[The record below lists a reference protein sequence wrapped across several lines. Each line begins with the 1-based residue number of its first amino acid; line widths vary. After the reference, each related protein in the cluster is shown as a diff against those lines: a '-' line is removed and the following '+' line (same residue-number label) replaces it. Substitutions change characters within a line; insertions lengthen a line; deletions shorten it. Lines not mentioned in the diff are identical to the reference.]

1 MSSNRA
7 RLAVDAM
14 GGDFGPSVVVPGAL
28 QAARNTG
35 AKVILVGVE
44 EEVRKVLAE
53 LSELDGEGELYEVV
67 NASQIIEMTDKP
79 SEVVRAKRDS
89 SMHVACRLVRQGE
102 ADAFISAGN
111 SGVAFACGM
120 FIIGR
125 IPGVV
130 RPALASLMPTE
141 KSPMLLLDV
150 GANAECSPINLFQFA
165 VLGSTFVKDILGYE
179 DPRVALLSN
188 GEEEGKGNPLV
199 KETYDLLKQASHINF
214 TGNAEGSD
222 LFLGDV
228 DVVVCDGFVGN
239 VALKLSEGLA
249 KSVTNLLKRELMN
262 NGIMPKLGAKLS
274 MPAFRSFK
282 KIVDY
287 AEYGGAPLLGLKGI
301 AIVCHGKSSAKA
313 ITSALTMANSY
324 VVKGTQQ
331 RLVEAISANEELTN
345 YALSLELS

>member
-1 MSSNRA
+1 
-7 RLAVDAM
+7 M

-28 QAARNTG
+28 QGARETG
-35 AKVILVGVE
+35 AKVLLVGIE
-44 EEVRKVLAE
+44 EEIRKQIAE
-53 LSELDGEGELYEVV
+53 LKAEDGEGELFEVV
-67 NASQIIEMTDKP
+67 NATQIIEMTDKP
-79 SEVVRAKRDS
+79 SEVVRGKRDS
-89 SMHVACRLVRQGE
+89 SMHVACKLVRQGE

-111 SGVAFACGM
+111 SGVAYACGM

-125 IPGVV
+125 IPGVE

-150 GANAECSPINLFQFA
+150 GANAECRPHHLFQFA
-165 VLGSTFVKDILGYE
+165 VMGSTFVKDILGYE

-199 KETYDLLKQASHINF
+199 KDSYELLKQASHLNF
-214 TGNAEGSD
+214 VGNAEGSD
-222 LFLGDV
+222 LFTGDV

-249 KSVTNLLKRELMN
+249 RSIRHLLKRELTS
-262 NGIMPKLGAKLS
+262 NGILPRVGAALS
-274 MPAFRSFK
+274 MPAFKSFK

-301 AIVCHGKSSAKA
+301 AIVCHGKSNEKA
-313 ITSALTMANSY
+313 ICSAMKLANSY
-324 VVKGTQQ
+324 ISKGTQQ
-331 RLVEAISANEELTN
+331 RLVEAISANEELSSF
-345 YALSLELS
+345 AMSL

>member
-1 MSSNRA
+1 M
-7 RLAVDAM
+7 
-14 GGDFGPSVVVPGAL
+14 
-28 QAARNTG
+28 TG
-35 AKVILVGVE
+35 F
-44 EEVRKVLAE
+44 
-53 LSELDGEGELYEVV
+53 
-67 NASQIIEMTDKP
+67 Q
-79 SEVVRAKRDS
+79 
-89 SMHVACRLVRQGE
+89 
-102 ADAFISAGN
+102 
-111 SGVAFACGM
+111 
-120 FIIGR
+120 
-125 IPGVV
+125 
-130 RPALASLMPTE
+130 RPAIASEFPNYHDRFV
-141 KSPMLLLDV
+141 LLDA
-150 GANAECSPINLFQFA
+150 GASPDIDPEQLVEFA
-165 VLGSTFVKDILGYE
+165 IMGRAYAGLVMGRENPKVH
-179 DPRVALLSN
+179 LLN
-188 GEEEGKGNPLV
+188 MGEEEGKGNPLV

-214 TGNAEGSD
+214 VGNAEGSD
-222 LFLGDV
+222 LFIGDV

-262 NGIMPKLGAKLS
+262 NGIMPKIGAKLS

-324 VVKGTQQ
+324 IVKGTQQ

>member
-28 QAARNTG
+28 QGARETG
-35 AKVILVGVE
+35 AKVLLVGIE
-44 EEVRKVLAE
+44 EEIRKQIAE
-53 LSELDGEGELYEVV
+53 LKAEDGEGELFEVV
-67 NASQIIEMTDKP
+67 NATQIIEMTDKP
-79 SEVVRAKRDS
+79 SEVVRGKRDS
-89 SMHVACRLVRQGE
+89 SMHVACKLVRQGE

-111 SGVAFACGM
+111 SGVAYACGM

-125 IPGVV
+125 IPGVE

-150 GANAECSPINLFQFA
+150 GANAECRPHHLFQFA
-165 VLGSTFVKDILGYE
+165 VMGSTFVKDILGYE

-199 KETYDLLKQASHINF
+199 KDSYELLKQASHLNF
-214 TGNAEGSD
+214 VGNAEGSD
-222 LFLGDV
+222 LFTGDV

-249 KSVTNLLKRELMN
+249 RSIRHLLKRELTH
-262 NGIMPKLGAKLS
+262 NGILPRLGAALS
-274 MPAFRSFK
+274 MPAFKSFK

-301 AIVCHGKSSAKA
+301 AIVCHGKSNEKA
-313 ITSALTMANSY
+313 ICSAMKLANSY
-324 VVKGTQQ
+324 ISKGTQQ
-331 RLVEAISANEELTN
+331 RLVEAISANEELSSF
-345 YALSLELS
+345 AMSL

>member
-28 QAARNTG
+28 QGARETG
-35 AKVILVGVE
+35 AKVLLVGIE
-44 EEVRKVLAE
+44 EEIRKQIAE
-53 LSELDGEGELYEVV
+53 LKAEDGEGELFEVV
-67 NASQIIEMTDKP
+67 NATQIIEMTDKP
-79 SEVVRAKRDS
+79 SEVVRGKRDS
-89 SMHVACRLVRQGE
+89 SMHVACKLVRQGE

-111 SGVAFACGM
+111 SGVAYACGM

-125 IPGVV
+125 IPGVE

-150 GANAECSPINLFQFA
+150 GANAECRPHHLFQFA
-165 VLGSTFVKDILGYE
+165 VMGSTFVKDIRGYE
-179 DPRVALLSN
+179 EPRVALLSN

-199 KETYDLLKQASHINF
+199 KDSYELLKQASHLNF
-214 TGNAEGSD
+214 VGNAEGSD
-222 LFLGDV
+222 LFTGDV

-249 KSVTNLLKRELMN
+249 RSIRHLLKRELTH
-262 NGIMPKLGAKLS
+262 NGILPRLGAALS
-274 MPAFRSFK
+274 MPAFKSFK

-301 AIVCHGKSSAKA
+301 AIVCHGKSNEKA
-313 ITSALTMANSY
+313 ICSAMKLANSY
-324 VVKGTQQ
+324 ISKGTQQ
-331 RLVEAISANEELTN
+331 RLVEAISANEELSSF
-345 YALSLELS
+345 AMSL